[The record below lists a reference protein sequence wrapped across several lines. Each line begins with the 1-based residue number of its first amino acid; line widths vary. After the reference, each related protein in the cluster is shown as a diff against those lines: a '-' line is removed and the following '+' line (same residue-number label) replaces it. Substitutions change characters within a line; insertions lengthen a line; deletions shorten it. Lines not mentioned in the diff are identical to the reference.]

1 MYEYIYEY
9 MNTNGGISTPRN
21 VFSCQK
27 NKNSFFINFNVSWR
41 KNVPWQLVIF
51 KMLKCLG
58 YLVFFFSLCF
68 MRNFGMILV
77 VQRKNK

>member
-58 YLVFFFSLCF
+58 YLVFFFLCV
-68 MRNFGMILV
+68 L
-77 VQRKNK
+77 